1 VARVVRDQRLASWQR
16 GNGDQMGPVRGHLT
30 VRAKEP
36 SGLARLAL
44 VHLERTAR
52 FGLPRAELLREA
64 GVTEDQLR
72 DPDAR
77 IAVSALARLWRV
89 ATARVREP
97 ALGLSLGG
105 DARPRDLGLAGHAM
119 MAGSTVGGALRRLAR
134 YGRLVSDALLVQ
146 LVPGDG
152 PTWVRLGVQP
162 ALRTFRPALDARLAA
177 LLSICR
183 ELSGAPVAPLSVQ
196 FPYPRPDNAEDY
208 QRLFRAPIEFGA
220 AATGF
225 LLSRDD
231 LARPVVGASEPAEG
245 YLARL
250 AAEVLRPVDQERPV
264 IDQVRRVLWQQLSEG
279 VPELEE
285 VGRRLGMGPRT
296 LQRRLRA
303 RGTTFA
309 GVLMQLRRDM
319 APSLLRDGQLA
330 VTEVAYALGYED
342 ATSFHRSFRRW
353 FGQSPRSFRRGDSS
367 TVAI

>member
-1 VARVVRDQRLASWQR
+1 MRDQRLASWQR
-16 GNGDQMGPVRGHLT
+16 GNGDQMGPVRGHIS

-44 VHLERTAR
+44 VHLERTTQL
-52 FGLPRAELLREA
+52 GLPRAELLREA
-64 GVTEDQLR
+64 GVTEDHLR

-97 ALGLSLGG
+97 ALGLSLGAN
-105 DARPRDLGLAGHAM
+105 ARARELGLAGHAM
-119 MAGSTVGGALRRLAR
+119 MAGSTIGGSLRRLAR

-152 PTWVRLGVQP
+152 PTWVRLDVQP

-183 ELSGAPVAPLSVQ
+183 ELSRAPIAPLSVQ
-196 FPYPRPDNAEDY
+196 LPYPRPDNAEDY
-208 QRLFRAPIEFGA
+208 QRLFRAPLEFGA

-231 LARPVVGASEPAEG
+231 LARPVVGPDEPAEG
-245 YLARL
+245 YLSRL
-250 AAEVLRPVDQERPV
+250 AAEVLRPLDQERPV

-353 FGQSPRSFRRGDSS
+353 FGQSPRSFRRGDSA